1 MFQIKADKVNV
12 LLINSYKFL
21 SKTHIQKHVEYVSWQ
36 HTAHFNHSF
45 YFYTYILSSC
55 LSSWNAPLSITLIWL
70 FSRCLWG
77 KKRTSLS
84 NQLQRFGFIWH
95 WSASPS
101 DWNDSWKRTRGPR
114 DFALSQQ
121 WLISKQPFSHENQ
134 NRLLSDFMKCAVAS
148 ADPRSCPACL
158 WRRSGGYFQSSPL
171 LWRLCHISGPLKF
184 SRCFTKTA
192 HLHGYFLFIFESL
205 WIRTT
210 RRHTHRARTATKL
223 YSAPDNTSN
232 PPKRETIPKQKTS

>member
-1 MFQIKADKVNV
+1 MYHD
-12 LLINSYKFL
+12 S
-21 SKTHIQKHVEYVSWQ
+21 TQ
-36 HTAHFNHSF
+36 HTSIIPSIF
-45 YFYTYILSSC
+45 ILTFSQAV
-55 LSSWNAPLSITLIWL
+55 WVPETLL
-70 FSRCLWG
+70 FRSHLFDCSPDVCG
-77 KKRTSLS
+77 KKKRTSLS

-101 DWNDSWKRTRGPR
+101 DWNDSWKRTWGPR

-134 NRLLSDFMKCAVAS
+134 NRFLSDFMKCAVAS

>member
-1 MFQIKADKVNV
+1 MTAHSTLQTFLLFLYLHSLKLSEFLKRSSFDHTYLIV
-12 LLINSYKFL
+12 LQMSVGEKKELHYPINSSDSTSSDIDQPL
-21 SKTHIQKHVEYVSWQ
+21 WVIEMTVE
-36 HTAHFNHSF
+36 
-45 YFYTYILSSC
+45 
-55 LSSWNAPLSITLIWL
+55 
-70 FSRCLWG
+70 
-77 KKRTSLS
+77 
-84 NQLQRFGFIWH
+84 
-95 WSASPS
+95 
-101 DWNDSWKRTRGPR
+101 RGPH

-134 NRLLSDFMKCAVAS
+134 NRFLSDFMKCAVAS
-148 ADPRSCPACL
+148 ADPHSCPACS

-210 RRHTHRARTATKL
+210 RRHTHRTHTATKL